1 MVMVLFLGERSGE
14 MKDKIKNAT
23 DKAKQGADSL
33 KEGAGDLL
41 NKVMASS
48 MSEIEGLRPVLN
60 QSGFIIGDIIIEMAL
75 NPKINIVVEQV
86 EEGELSIKDA
96 LKQEGLTKM
105 QTSILKSIDKINEL
119 NAVVKQY
126 EHTIGQIEIELGL
139 PPTIKAHLNSL
150 KSRAFSTGSQISEQS
165 LGIEA
170 D

>member
-1 MVMVLFLGERSGE
+1 MFGE

-86 EEGELSIKDA
+86 EKGELSIKDA

-119 NAVVKQY
+119 NTVVKQY

-150 KSRAFSTGSQISEQS
+150 KSRAFSTGSQISEQPLS
-165 LGIEA
+165 IEA

>member
-1 MVMVLFLGERSGE
+1 MFGE

-105 QTSILKSIDKINEL
+105 QTSILKSIDKINAL
-119 NAVVKQY
+119 NTVVSQY

-150 KSRAFSTGSQISEQS
+150 KSRAFSTGSQISEQPLS
-165 LGIEA
+165 IEA

>member
-1 MVMVLFLGERSGE
+1 MFGE

-119 NAVVKQY
+119 NTVVKQY

-150 KSRAFSTGSQISEQS
+150 KSRAFSTGSQISEQPLS
-165 LGIEA
+165 IEA

>member
-1 MVMVLFLGERSGE
+1 MFGE

-41 NKVMASS
+41 NKVLASS

-86 EEGELSIKDA
+86 EEGELSIKDV

-150 KSRAFSTGSQISEQS
+150 KSRAFSTG
-165 LGIEA
+165 G
-170 D
+170 

>member
-1 MVMVLFLGERSGE
+1 MFGE

-41 NKVMASS
+41 NKVLASS

-86 EEGELSIKDA
+86 EEGELSIKDV

-150 KSRAFSTGSQISEQS
+150 KSRASSTG
-165 LGIEA
+165 G
-170 D
+170 

>member
-1 MVMVLFLGERSGE
+1 MFGE

-41 NKVMASS
+41 NRVMASS

-119 NAVVKQY
+119 NTVVKQY

-150 KSRAFSTGSQISEQS
+150 KSRAFSTGSQISEQPLS
-165 LGIEA
+165 IEA